1 MKLNGYKKYVE
12 NYMRLM
18 LKIFLIMIELLA
30 AKLSTVLLAVIIT
43 VQIIILSLKR

>member
-18 LKIFLIMIELLA
+18 LKICVIMI
-30 AKLSTVLLAVIIT
+30 KLSTVKSSTVLLAVIIT